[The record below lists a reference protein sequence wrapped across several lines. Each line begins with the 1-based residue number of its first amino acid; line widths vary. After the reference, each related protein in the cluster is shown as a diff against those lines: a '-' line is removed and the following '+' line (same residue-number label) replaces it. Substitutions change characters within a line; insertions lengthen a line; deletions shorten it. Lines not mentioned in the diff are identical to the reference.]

1 MSAAVAQPRH
11 HEPRPSPAL
20 SRDVHGLRLDVH
32 ADGPVLRALAARLA
46 AFPSAHAPHADFS
59 FAIDVAGAGAAHTV
73 ERASLASRVVY
84 ESPAGE
90 VRYDEECDLLSIAHR
105 DGVRVRCDVGSGDV
119 LVSARTA
126 GAPSPWL
133 LSRPMFSLPL
143 MELMKRRG
151 KFAVHAAAV
160 AAGDVGVLAA
170 GHSGAGKS
178 TLALALARG
187 GFDLL
192 GDDLV
197 FLTAD
202 AGRLRA
208 LPFADEIE
216 LADEAARLFGDL
228 PAGGITAPGWPKRR
242 FAPAELGLRLG
253 TGTTPR
259 VLLFPTPARE
269 PASRV
274 LPITNDAALLE
285 LLPNVI
291 LTDRESCEAHV
302 AALEELVRTTDCYRL
317 ETGHDLAA
325 LPRLVREL
333 VEA

>member
-1 MSAAVAQPRH
+1 MSVTVALPHR

-32 ADGPVLRALAARLA
+32 AEGPVLRALAARLA
-46 AFPSAHAPHADFS
+46 AFPGTVAPHTDLS
-59 FAIDVAGAGAAHTV
+59 FAIDVARAGVEHSV
-73 ERASLASRVVY
+73 ERARPGSRVVY

-90 VRYDEECDLLSIAHR
+90 VRYDESADVLSIAHR
-105 DGVRVRCDVGSGDV
+105 DGVLVRCDVGAGEV
-119 LVSARTA
+119 LISARTP

-133 LSRPMFSLPL
+133 ISRPMFSLPL
-143 MELMKRRG
+143 MESMKRRG

-160 AAGDVGVLAA
+160 AAGDTAVLAA
-170 GHSGAGKS
+170 GQSGAGKS

-197 FLTAD
+197 FLTACD
-202 AGRLRA
+202 SGLAV

-216 LADEAARLFGDL
+216 LADDGRDLFDDL
-228 PAGGITAPGWPKRR
+228 PAVPASPGWPKRR
-242 FAPAELGLRLG
+242 FGPADLGLRVGG
-253 TGTTPR
+253 TSTPG
-259 VLLFPTPARE
+259 VLLFPAPVRE
-269 PASRV
+269 AASRV

-317 ETGHDLAA
+317 EAGHDLEA
-325 LPRLVREL
+325 LPRLIRGL
-333 VEA
+333 VGA